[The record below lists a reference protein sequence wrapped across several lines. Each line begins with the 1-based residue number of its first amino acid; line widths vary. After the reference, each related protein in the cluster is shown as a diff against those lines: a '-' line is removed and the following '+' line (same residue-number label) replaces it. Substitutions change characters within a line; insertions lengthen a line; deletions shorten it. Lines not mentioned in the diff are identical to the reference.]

1 MIWWCLH
8 FRKHPNTVH
17 WCSFHF
23 ISSSWFYSLYFET
36 CVVGFCSVSF
46 FLRSLLLRW
55 RFFLSRRSWTPSWA
69 MCKGAEIRPS
79 WSFQTYDLFVEQWNN
94 SSFIYIYTYTYSY
107 IYIYIYIY
115 IYTYNI
121 MWLTVIFSVAH
132 HLLVGMHI
140 QWWLAQFPWMHWVDI
155 GDPMMGWLYTVDDQA
170 HLRI

>member
-55 RFFLSRRSWTPSWA
+55 RFFCPGGVGLRVERCAKARRYAPVGRFKPMIYSLSNGTTRHS
-69 MCKGAEIRPS
+69 
-79 WSFQTYDLFVEQWNN
+79 Y
-94 SSFIYIYTYTYSY
+94 IYIYIF

-115 IYTYNI
+115 IYNI

-132 HLLVGMHI
+132 HLLAGMHI

-155 GDPMMGWLYTVDDQA
+155 GMGT
-170 HLRI
+170 

>member
-55 RFFLSRRSWTPSWA
+55 LFFCPGGVGLRVERCAKARRYAPVGRFKPMIYSLSNGTTRHSYIYIHRH
-69 MCKGAEIRPS
+69 IH
-79 WSFQTYDLFVEQWNN
+79 
-94 SSFIYIYTYTYSY
+94 IYIYTYTY
-107 IYIYIYIY
+107 IYIHIILCDWLWYFQLLIIY
-115 IYTYNI
+115 
-121 MWLTVIFSVAH
+121 WLGCTSNGDWRNFH
-132 HLLVGMHI
+132 GC
-140 QWWLAQFPWMHWVDI
+140 I
-155 GDPMMGWLYTVDDQA
+155 GWT
-170 HLRI
+170 